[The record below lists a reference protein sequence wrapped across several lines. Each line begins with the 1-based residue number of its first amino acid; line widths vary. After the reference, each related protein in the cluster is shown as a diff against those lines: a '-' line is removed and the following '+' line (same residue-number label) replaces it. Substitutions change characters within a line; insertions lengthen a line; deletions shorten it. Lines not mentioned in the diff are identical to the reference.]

1 MTMNKLYSALNRSND
16 INTIEADNFEEAI
29 RIAYKEPAYDF
40 FHNSELLDVKNRFRI
55 FRYRNIEYLIK
66 YMSPK
71 KSKIEM
77 SKTLQASKL
86 ITGKKVNNFQL
97 EVIEPKLYSVDG
109 NYYIVTNY
117 KGNTLQE
124 YLYSQDESSFT
135 IDDFEKM
142 LKLLCELGI
151 EYPGFCPRNMV
162 VSREEQKIYLFDF
175 ENANFFEKVQHFNL
189 LYRTNLF
196 INWSYLY
203 DLNLIKNVVD
213 NLEIQN
219 GIEPQLNTYESD
231 FKEIL
236 GYSGNDLELRKKI
249 MEIVLIAEQKT
260 NIKYDN
266 YCLLPIDM
274 ASIISDLF
282 DFNMDA
288 IMDMTFYAIRK
299 TNQKLYEKIL
309 VLFNDTIIQAYQKN
323 LRLDLA
329 LLPVLLYSID
339 SVNSNDNFNSKLIYY
354 CFNNDIKCFY
364 ERLKNKLEIIFKIIY
379 PTFTNSKLD
388 IEKIGEYLM
397 NIGNSSHTLN
407 DNINDKFDKN
417 KIRCYNNTNFR

>member
-1 MTMNKLYSALNRSND
+1 MTKNKLYSALHRSND
-16 INTIEADNFEEAI
+16 INTIEANNFEEAI
-29 RIAYKEPAYDF
+29 RIAYKESAYDF
-40 FHNSELLDVKNRFRI
+40 FHNSDLLDVKNRFRI

-97 EVIEPKLYSVDG
+97 EVIEPKLYIVDG
-109 NYYIVTNY
+109 NYYIATNY
-117 KGNTLQE
+117 SGNTLQE
-124 YLYSQDESSFT
+124 YLYSQDESCFT
-135 IDDFEKM
+135 IDDFEEM
-142 LKLLCELGI
+142 LKLLCESGI

-162 VSREEQKIYLFDF
+162 VSKEKQKIYLFDF
-175 ENANFFEKVQHFNL
+175 ENANFCGKVQHFNL

-236 GYSGNDLELRKKI
+236 GYSGNDLKLRKKI
-249 MEIVLIAEQKT
+249 MEVVLIAEQKT
-260 NIKYDN
+260 NIEYDD

-282 DFNMDA
+282 DYHIDA

-299 TNQKLYEKIL
+299 KNQKLYERIL
-309 VLFNDTIIQAYQKN
+309 VLFNDTIIQAYQKD

-339 SVNSNDNFNSKLIYY
+339 SVNLNDNFNSKLIYY
-354 CFNNDIKCFY
+354 CFNNDIKIFC
-364 ERLKNKLEIIFKIIY
+364 EKLKNKLEIIFKIVY
-379 PTFTNSKLD
+379 PTFIKSKLD
-388 IEKIGEYLM
+388 IEKIGEYLI
-397 NIGNSSHTLN
+397 NIGNSSPY
-407 DNINDKFDKN
+407 IK
-417 KIRCYNNTNFR
+417 